1 MSDQYSEQDTE
12 RVRQAERSSA
22 GIETQHLTL
31 PSGVGYH
38 GPAAAASGAPTRER
52 PNMLG
57 MGLIG
62 IGALMLLGRLV
73 SLNLEIEAGMILL
86 TIASVFFF
94 FGFWRRIYGLII
106 PGSIL
111 AGLSVGVTFAGMT
124 GGVSVL
130 WGLALGFLAI
140 YSIGKMMCQVHSSW
154 PIIPAVILFAVGI
167 IVAIANLPAFMGAS
181 LIWLPLLL
189 IGAGLYLGWMRRSA

>member
-22 GIETQHLTL
+22 GVETQHLSL
-31 PSGVGYH
+31 PGGAGYG
-38 GPAAAASGAPTRER
+38 GPATAAPSMPVASGR
-52 PNMLG
+52 PSALG

-62 IGALMLLGRLV
+62 IGALLLLGRLV
-73 SLNLEIEAGMILL
+73 TLQLEIEAGMILL
-86 TIASVFFF
+86 TIASVFLF

-111 AGLSVGVTFAGMT
+111 SGLSVGVTFADLT
-124 GGVSVL
+124 NGVSVL

-140 YSIGKMMCQVHSSW
+140 YSLGTTMFSMRSQW
-154 PIIPAVILFAVGI
+154 PIIPAVILFAVGTI
-167 IVAIANLPAFMGAS
+167 IAISSLPFFSFG
-181 LIWLPLLL
+181 LIGLPLLL
-189 IGAGLYLGWMRRSA
+189 IGAGLYLGWMRRP

>member
-22 GIETQHLTL
+22 GVETKHLSL
-31 PSGVGYH
+31 PSGAGYS
-38 GPAAAASGAPTRER
+38 GSATAAPAMPAAGR

-57 MGLIG
+57 VGLIG
-62 IGALMLLGRLV
+62 LGALLLLGRLV
-73 SLNLEIEAGMILL
+73 TLPLEIEGGMVLL

-94 FGFWRRIYGLII
+94 FGFWRHIYGLII

-111 AGLSVGVTFAGMT
+111 AGLSVGVTFADVT
-124 GGVSVL
+124 NGVSVL

-140 YSIGKMMCQVHSSW
+140 YTLGTSMFQMRSQW
-154 PIIPAVILFAVGI
+154 PIIPAVILFAVGT
-167 IVAIANLPAFMGAS
+167 IVAISSVPFFNFA
-181 LIWLPLLL
+181 LIGLPLLL
-189 IGAGLYLGWMRRSA
+189 IGAGLYLGWMRRSP